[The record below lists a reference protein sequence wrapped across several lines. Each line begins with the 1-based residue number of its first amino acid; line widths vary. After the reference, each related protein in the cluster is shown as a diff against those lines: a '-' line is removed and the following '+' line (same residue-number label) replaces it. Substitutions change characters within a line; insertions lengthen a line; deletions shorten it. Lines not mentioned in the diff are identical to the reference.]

1 MRVKWYNRLASIVE
15 TFDDKEMNYT
25 NKGIEQVLVK
35 AEKDAEI
42 VAVFLFGSQA
52 RGESTLASDADICLI
67 LRPCSYDA
75 PTLFQKRL
83 NYLKE
88 TSADVHIFSQL
99 PLYIRRRVLKEG
111 KILLCQDEDVLYEVA
126 FRTAQA
132 FEDFK
137 HIYYGYLEQ
146 VAHAGS

>member
-1 MRVKWYNRLASIVE
+1 VRVKWYNKLASMAK
-15 TFDDKEMNYT
+15 TFGDKGMSYT
-25 NKGIEQVLVK
+25 NRGIEQVLAK
-35 AEKDAEI
+35 AQEDAEM

-52 RGESTLASDADICLI
+52 RGETTLASDTDICLM
-67 LRPCSYDA
+67 LRPGNYDA

-83 NYLKE
+83 SYLKE
-88 TSADVHIFSQL
+88 TSADVHVFSQL

-111 KILLCQDEDVLYEVA
+111 KILLCCDEDVLYEVA
-126 FRTAQA
+126 FKTAQA

-146 VAHAGS
+146 VAHVG